1 MAEEDRW
8 DDSAI
13 LAAFNRAV
21 AAHDGGTPGAAAGAY
36 AARASGET
44 PDMRWQPVPP
54 AAPAARAAPAG
65 LAAPGGA
72 APAGPTAAGAAV
84 PAGGAGALLQPPSM
98 ALPEQEELGNLL
110 LAWYHAGY
118 QMGRYEA
125 LQSRR

>member
-21 AAHDGGTPGAAAGAY
+21 AAHDGDAPGAATGAY
-36 AARASGET
+36 AARASGEA

-65 LAAPGGA
+65 PAAPGGA
-72 APAGPTAAGAAV
+72 PPAGPTSPGAAAPTGATAALPQPPLMV
-84 PAGGAGALLQPPSM
+84 PA
-98 ALPEQEELGNLL
+98 EQEELGNLL